1 MITNKYLILTPR
13 VSSLGGAQ
21 LYVSRRATY
30 LYQKGIEVYI
40 VTYDSND
47 YFKAKDF
54 EKFPILNINELKK
67 YPAILQK
74 KRIKKIV
81 DKIIFF
87 IGGVTENLVV
97 ETHIP
102 VLSIWGR

>member
-40 VTYDSND
+40 VTYDSN
-47 YFKAKDF
+47 
-54 EKFPILNINELKK
+54 EL
-67 YPAILQK
+67 
-74 KRIKKIV
+74 
-81 DKIIFF
+81 F
-87 IGGVTENLVV
+87 
-97 ETHIP
+97 
-102 VLSIWGR
+102 